1 MSLVATVPYYSDHH
15 GLRVVWLVTVV
26 AFVVVQLRAGL
37 RFRPGAERHDRGSV
51 LAVAAGIGGGIAVLA
66 ISRSAGGWLP
76 IRPRAAAFW
85 AGEALCVAG
94 IGVRGWAIWT
104 LGALFTPI
112 VRTIPNQPVVTNGP
126 YRFVRHPSY
135 TGLLLFLTGIGCVLG
150 DWIGLAAVVIG
161 STAGL
166 LYRIRVEEA
175 ALTEAIGE
183 PYLAFAATR
192 KRLVPGVW

>member
-1 MSLVATVPYYSDHH
+1 MSIAAAAPYFSDHH
-15 GLRVVWLVTVV
+15 ELQVVWIVTVV
-26 AFVVVQLRAGL
+26 AFVLIQLRAGL

-66 ISRSAGGWLP
+66 ISRSSGGWVP

-85 AGEALCVAG
+85 IGEALCVAG

-112 VRTIPNQPVVTNGP
+112 VRTIPDQPVVVSGP

-135 TGLLLFLTGIGCVLG
+135 TGLLLFLAGVGFVLG
-150 DWIGLAAVVIG
+150 DWVGLAAVVLG

-175 ALTEAIGE
+175 ALIAAIGE
-183 PYLAFAATR
+183 PYRAFAASR
-192 KRLVPGVW
+192 RRLVPGVW